1 MSAEATAAPAE
12 EKKTGLLGKPL
23 VLGVLLLVVMAAEAG
38 VFLLLL
44 PSPAQTESAEE
55 EHGDGHGGGHG
66 GHGGH
71 TTASDEGHDTVE
83 VIVDNFSTT
92 NSKAAP
98 GATVH
103 LAFKLTA
110 IVPNGQDVAFEHA
123 ANQTHKAQVRD
134 SVIRVVRSARLEDLN
149 DPALTTLKRQLREEI
164 NKVLK
169 KSYVSEVAIS
179 EFKVME
185 Q

>member
-44 PSPAQTESAEE
+44 PAPAHTESAEE
-55 EHGDGHGGGHG
+55 EHGDGHGGGGHG
-66 GHGGH
+66 GHG
-71 TTASDEGHDTVE
+71 ASDEGHDTVE
-83 VIVDNFSTT
+83 VIVDTFSTT

-103 LAFKLTA
+103 LTFKLTA
-110 IVPNGQDVAFEHA
+110 VVPSGQDVAFEHA
-123 ANQTHKAQVRD
+123 ANQAHKAQVRD
-134 SVIRVVRSARLEDLN
+134 SVIRVARSARLEDLS